1 MYKITML
8 LYDFLVF
15 WDILYTYDER
25 WNIQPL
31 FFMFF
36 SVTKRYFIYF
46 LGHPI
51 RRFIPTVN
59 NG

>member
-36 SVTKRYFIYF
+36 LSQNGTLFIF
-46 LGHPI
+46 WDTLLG
-51 RRFIPTVN
+51 VSSLQ
-59 NG
+59 